1 MASVHK
7 PPNLFPPGYQFAVPV
22 LVLFPLGAPVRSG
35 PILLPAFRSSLLH
48 MITPDDVAGLIASLA
63 KHRSRLTAQR
73 VYAVLHKM
81 FEDALT
87 WRDVTAN
94 PVAAVDAPANAKA
107 LRGRTRFRSINE
119 LRAVIAAVAPTW
131 RPMVFVDFL
140 TGLRWGEITAWRWPD
155 LHLETAKA
163 SVWQNIPVGESPRV
177 AQRRRPTC
185 RRPVPPSCTRTYGSS
200 AAR

>member
-1 MASVHK
+1 
-7 PPNLFPPGYQFAVPV
+7 
-22 LVLFPLGAPVRSG
+22 
-35 PILLPAFRSSLLH
+35 

-131 RPMVFVDFL
+131 RPMVFVDLL
-140 TGLRWGEITAWRWPD
+140 TGLRWGEITGWRWPD

-163 SVWQNIPVGESPRV
+163 SVWQNIPVGESVPGSPKGG
-177 AQRRRPTC
+177 AQRVVDQFPQVVRVFMDLPQRGDLVFSGACGRRAELTGGFAG
-185 RRPVPPSCTRTYGSS
+185 GSGNRQWS
-200 AAR
+200 EQGLN